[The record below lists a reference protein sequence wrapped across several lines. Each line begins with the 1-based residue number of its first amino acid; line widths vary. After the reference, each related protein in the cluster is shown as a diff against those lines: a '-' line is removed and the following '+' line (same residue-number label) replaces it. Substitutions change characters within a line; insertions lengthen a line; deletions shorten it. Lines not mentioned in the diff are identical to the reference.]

1 MFIQN
6 NVNTVFWED
15 LPPRKAFI
23 PSRNLNFEC
32 IICTLLL
39 LKYDQ
44 GAMENLKEINA
55 NNIL

>member
-6 NVNTVFWED
+6 NVNTIFWED
-15 LPPRKAFI
+15 LPSRRVFI
-23 PSRNLNFEC
+23 PSINLNFEC

-39 LKYDQ
+39 LNYSE

-55 NNIL
+55 NR